1 MCGQDSI
8 YSTTTNPSYIP
19 SNSNQINAMSSSLVA
34 GSGFL
39 TDRQVHIILTVNNK
53 HSKSIIVLQN
63 IIFTSFFKMISNCI
77 KYKYILKTMRA
88 YF

>member
-8 YSTTTNPSYIP
+8 YSITTNPSYIP

-39 TDRQVHIILTVNNK
+39 TDRQVQSEMNTYY
-53 HSKSIIVLQN
+53 
-63 IIFTSFFKMISNCI
+63 FFKVLLS
-77 KYKYILKTMRA
+77 YKI
-88 YF
+88 